1 MTRKGE
7 RMASRVRI
15 EDVAEAAGVS
25 MKTVSRVLNREPNVR
40 EDTRLRVQAAVDAL
54 NYKPH
59 PSARSLAGHKSFLI
73 ALLYDNPSAN
83 YLMEVMTG
91 VLAACETEQYN
102 MMMCPL
108 DFGSPKVMA
117 TIESMIGHSQP
128 DGLILT
134 PPITDMPELLK
145 HLAELELPYASISPI
160 SQSKCMGVAMDETR
174 AAFDMVQHLVGLGHR
189 RIGHI
194 TGHIAHGAR
203 EWRLNGYKQGLE
215 HAGLKFDP
223 ALVVEGE
230 FSFDSG
236 VRGAGKLLTLKQRPT
251 AVFAANDDMA
261 AGVIRVALE
270 RGLRVSQDV
279 SVCGFDDTPMS
290 RQIFPALTTVRQPSR
305 DMGRAAAL
313 ELLASIHKRELGRML
328 RVPYTLQIRSST
340 GPAPI

>member
-1 MTRKGE
+1 
-7 RMASRVRI
+7 MAVRVRI

-40 EDTRLRVQAAVDAL
+40 EDTRLRVQTAVDAL

-59 PSARSLAGHKSFLI
+59 PSARSLAGHKSYLI

-83 YLMEVMTG
+83 YLMEVMAG

-108 DFGSPKVMA
+108 DFASPKVMGS
-117 TIESMIGHSQP
+117 IESMIAHSQP

-134 PPITDMPELLK
+134 PPITDVAALLK
-145 HLAELELPYASISPI
+145 RLSELEIAYASISPKKP
-160 SQSKCMGVAMDETR
+160 SKCIGVAMDETR
-174 AAFDMVQHLVGLGHR
+174 AAFDIVQHLVSLGHR

-194 TGHIAHGAR
+194 MGHAAHGAR
-203 EWRLNGYKQGLE
+203 DWRLNGYKEGLDN
-215 HAGLKFDP
+215 AGLKFDP

-236 VRGAGKLLTLKQRPT
+236 VRGAEKLFNLKHRPT

-270 RGLRVSQDV
+270 RGLRVPEDV

-290 RQIFPALTTVRQPSR
+290 RQIFPALTTVHQPVR
-305 DMGRAAAL
+305 DMAHTAAI
-313 ELLASIHKRELGRML
+313 ELLGAIHKRETVERML
-328 RVPYTLQIRSST
+328 HVPYTLQLRRST
-340 GPAPI
+340 GAAPI